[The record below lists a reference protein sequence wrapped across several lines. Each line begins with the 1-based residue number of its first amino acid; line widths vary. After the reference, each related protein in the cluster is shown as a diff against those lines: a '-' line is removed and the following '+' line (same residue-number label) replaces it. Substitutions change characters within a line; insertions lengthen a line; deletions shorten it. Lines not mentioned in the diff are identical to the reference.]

1 MVRENRRN
9 GVHAIRYEKLPPEF
23 KLSGPQS
30 SESAEAQQPLHKPV
44 DVPPSPGP
52 RGRSEELGVSSRSC

>member
-30 SESAEAQQPLHKPV
+30 SESAELIYGLNYV
-44 DVPPSPGP
+44 
-52 RGRSEELGVSSRSC
+52 L